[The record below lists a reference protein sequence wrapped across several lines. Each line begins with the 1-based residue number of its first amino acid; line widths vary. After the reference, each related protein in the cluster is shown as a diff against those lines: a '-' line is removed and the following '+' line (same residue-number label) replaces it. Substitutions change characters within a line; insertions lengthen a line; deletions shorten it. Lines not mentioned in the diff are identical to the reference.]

1 MNTHYWIWY
10 PGDFELYHAMKQNFS
25 RVERGMGW
33 PAYWKSEGFRNRVI
47 FRRVYD
53 LQSESEF
60 TVYSDAVGYVLA
72 GDRKYPFGK
81 KIRCSSGKTEISVH
95 AACIETFPAIYIDGK
110 EIYSDGEWMAADYD
124 KPPVKAGY
132 SRYFTHLDQKPS
144 RWEYSERIYDPVNV
158 TSVANGVLYEFETE
172 LTAALEIRCRN
183 GFRPLTVYCGES
195 REEALDTV
203 HCYYSCSPDKN
214 TGRCP
219 RCAVRFAYIPDC
231 SRDEL
236 EVRAVHQFIDIPVRA
251 EFHSSDELLN
261 RIWQGLIVE
270 HVLRNDR
277 IPRITTPYFK
287 FYELDVLCR
296 KGYLAE
302 VLQLIREYW
311 GGMLERGAVTFW
323 EEYDPGVPD
332 DQQYDMYGDRFGKS
346 LCHAWAASPIYLLA
360 KYFVGLQITD
370 GEKGE
375 YSLEPHLEYFSSLEC
390 TLPVKD
396 RQLNMVWDGEN
407 LTKNWFDSIE
417 DSRIE

>member
-1 MNTHYWIWY
+1 MNMHYWIWY

-25 RVERGMGW
+25 RVEREMGW

-132 SRYFTHLDQKPS
+132 SRYFTRLDQKPS

-203 HCYYSCSPDKN
+203 NCYYSCSPDKN

-219 RCAVRFAYIPDC
+219 RCAV
-231 SRDEL
+231 
-236 EVRAVHQFIDIPVRA
+236 
-251 EFHSSDELLN
+251 
-261 RIWQGLIVE
+261 
-270 HVLRNDR
+270 
-277 IPRITTPYFK
+277 
-287 FYELDVLCR
+287 
-296 KGYLAE
+296 
-302 VLQLIREYW
+302 
-311 GGMLERGAVTFW
+311 TFW
-323 EEYDPGVPD
+323 EEYDPEVPD

>member
-1 MNTHYWIWY
+1 MNMHYWIWY

-47 FRRVYD
+47 FRRLYD

-95 AACIETFPAIYIDGK
+95 AACIETFPAI
-110 EIYSDGEWMAADYD
+110 
-124 KPPVKAGY
+124 
-132 SRYFTHLDQKPS
+132 
-144 RWEYSERIYDPVNV
+144 
-158 TSVANGVLYEFETE
+158 
-172 LTAALEIRCRN
+172 ALEIRCRN

-203 HCYYSCSPDKN
+203 NCYYSCSPDKN

-277 IPRITTPYFK
+277 VPQITTPYFK

-302 VLQLIREYW
+302 VLQMIREYW

-323 EEYDPGVPD
+323 EEYDPEVPD

-375 YSLEPHLEYFSSLEC
+375 YSLEPHLEYFSFLEC